1 MNTKYGLVLA
11 MMLSTGL
18 IAQPAAP
25 VTNAAPTT
33 GVTAAAT
40 NAPATKPATKKTTGK
55 KTATAKK
62 PTATAKPVPPVP
74 PGPAVVRQNNVNV
87 RGQAGINSE
96 VVARLNRGDN
106 VTVLEEITLKK
117 PKLDEPANWARIA
130 FPTNAPVYVHGSF
143 VDPTSKTVLP
153 AKLNVRTGPGENYSV
168 VGQLQ
173 RGEAITAIS
182 VKAQWLQIQPPT
194 NAFAFIAAHLLLAK
208 APVVVAAEPPAT
220 PQPATETARVETAP
234 AVAPVV
240 ETPATAQPAATTPAI
255 EPPPLGTPPVLPE
268 KEEEPLPPRIVEREG
283 IVRGTVSI
291 QAPSYFRLVS
301 PENGET
307 INYLYSNSTNLVL
320 KRYRGLRIIVTGEE
334 GLDERWT
341 NTPVISIQKIQV
353 VE

>member
-1 MNTKYGLVLA
+1 MKTKYGLVLA
-11 MMLSTGL
+11 TMLSTGVM

-25 VTNAAPTT
+25 ATTAAP
-33 GVTAAAT
+33 T
-40 NAPATKPATKKTTGK
+40 NAPATKPAAKKPAAK

-62 PTATAKPVPPVP
+62 TPAAAKAVPAIP
-74 PGPAVVRQNNVNV
+74 PGPAVVGQNNVNV
-87 RGQAGINSE
+87 RGQAAINSE
-96 VVARLNRGDN
+96 IVTRLNRGDN
-106 VTVLEEITLKK
+106 VTVLQEITLKK
-117 PKLDEPANWARIA
+117 PKLDEPAQWAKIA
-130 FPTNAPVYVHGSF
+130 FPTNAHVWVHGSF
-143 VDPTSKTVLP
+143 VDAASKAVLP
-153 AKLNVRTGPGENYSV
+153 AKLNVRTGPSESYSI

-173 RGEAITAIS
+173 RGEIVTEIS
-182 VKAQWLQIQPPT
+182 VKDHWLEIQPPT
-194 NAFAFIAAHLLLAK
+194 NAYAFIATHLLIAK
-208 APVVVAAEPPAT
+208 PPVVAAVAEPPVV
-220 PQPATETARVETAP
+220 PQPATETAQVETAP
-234 AVAPVV
+234 SVAPVV
-240 ETPATAQPAATTPAI
+240 EAPATTQPTTPPPAV
-255 EPPPLGTPPVLPE
+255 EPPPLGTPPILPE

-320 KRYRGLRIIVTGEE
+320 QRYRGLRIIVTGEE

>member
-1 MNTKYGLVLA
+1 MKTKYGLVLA
-11 MMLSTGL
+11 MMLSTGV

-25 VTNAAPTT
+25 VTTA
-33 GVTAAAT
+33 TAAAT
-40 NAPATKPATKKTTGK
+40 NAPAAKPATKKATVK
-55 KTATAKK
+55 KAATAKK
-62 PTATAKPVPPVP
+62 PAAVPKAVPAIP
-74 PGPAVVRQNNVNV
+74 PGPAVVGQNNVNV
-87 RGQAGINSE
+87 RGQAAINSE
-96 VVARLNRGDN
+96 VVTRLKKGDN

-117 PKLDEPANWARIA
+117 PKLDEPANWVRIA
-130 FPTNAPVYVHGSF
+130 LPANVHVWVHGGF
-143 VDPTSKTVLP
+143 VDATNKAVLP
-153 AKLNVRTGPGENYSV
+153 AKLNVRAGPGENYSV

-173 RGEAITAIS
+173 RGETITEIS
-182 VKAQWLQIQPPT
+182 FKDQWLEIQAPT
-194 NAFAFIAAHLLLAK
+194 NAYAFIAAHLLVAK

-220 PQPATETARVETAP
+220 PKPATETAQVETAP

-240 ETPATAQPAATTPAI
+240 EAPATTPAVQ
-255 EPPPLGTPPVLPE
+255 PPPLGTPPVLRE

-307 INYLYSNSTNLVL
+307 INYLYSSSTNLVL

-341 NTPVISIQKIQV
+341 NTPVITIQKIQV

>member
-1 MNTKYGLVLA
+1 MKTKYGLVLA
-11 MMLSTGL
+11 IMLSTGV

-25 VTNAAPTT
+25 AISATAP
-33 GVTAAAT
+33 AT
-40 NAPATKPATKKTTGK
+40 NAPAAKPATKKATGK

-62 PTATAKPVPPVP
+62 PAAVAKVVPPVP

-87 RGQAGINSE
+87 RGQAAINSE
-96 VVARLNRGDN
+96 VIIRLNRGDS

-130 FPTNAPVYVHGSF
+130 FPTNAHVWVHGSF
-143 VDPTSKTVLP
+143 VDATSKAVLP

-173 RGEAITAIS
+173 RGETITEIS
-182 VKAQWLQIQPPT
+182 AKDQWLEIQAPT
-194 NAFAFIAAHLLLAK
+194 NAHAFIAAHLLLAK
-208 APVVVAAEPPAT
+208 APVVAAAEPTVAT
-220 PQPATETARVETAP
+220 KPTTETAQVETPP

-240 ETPATAQPAATTPAI
+240 EAPATTQPTATTPAL
-255 EPPPLGTPPVLPE
+255 EPPPLGTPPVEPE

-307 INYLYSNSTNLVL
+307 INYLYSSSTNLVL
-320 KRYRGLRIIVTGEE
+320 KRYKGLRIIVTGEE